1 MQNRKKNQ
9 DHNKIN
15 TAPKYENRHKSYS
28 HRQLPPPLLS
38 RSVSVSVYLGVCLT
52 LFLPVSLSLSDTSLA
67 PTRVRKP
74 AHLPRPSQTTPLL
87 AFHAKATA
95 DDMLSL
101 LHEKNNKK
109 RYTAVGTVSF
119 IFLIRVLRGIS
130 WLLLSIIEHL
140 VWDMPC
146 IYARSNLIYM

>member
-1 MQNRKKNQ
+1 MKTDTNP
-9 DHNKIN
+9 IP
-15 TAPKYENRHKSYS
+15 TASS
-28 HRQLPPPLLS
+28 LPPLLS

-101 LHEKNNKK
+101 LHEKIIKK
-109 RYTAVGTVSF
+109 DILPLEQSVSF
-119 IFLIRVLRGIS
+119 F
-130 WLLLSIIEHL
+130 
-140 VWDMPC
+140 
-146 IYARSNLIYM
+146 